1 MMTPRMASSP
11 SGVCGAARSAPRRA
25 LILAAGL
32 GTRLRPITWKTPKS
46 LVPVWGV
53 TLLDRAIETLR
64 TWGVEEFAVNVHWL
78 SDAVEAHLRE
88 HWPDLPLRISREP
101 EILGTGGALLP
112 LRDFFEKEDA
122 FWIFNSDVAASM
134 DGVAFSRCHAASGA
148 LASLWMTTD
157 GGPRTVELAPDGRVA
172 SFSARRPGAPGTVTF
187 CGVQLV
193 SPRLYDYLPAATPS
207 SSINAY
213 RNALIAGE
221 RVEGILMPGSFWAD
235 GGRPSQ
241 YLALHRDVRRR
252 HAEGLPGGEL
262 YDAAL
267 DRGRD
272 VCAPPSATLPPGC
285 DAEDCVLGDGARVA
299 SGVRLRRCVV
309 GAGVHVTC
317 SHADAVLVRP
327 GDLPDA
333 RVAAATEALGW
344 PGADTAAEALAARGS
359 DRAFYRLQHDGRSA
373 ILAVHGEARPE
384 NNSYAPLAAAL
395 DEAGVRVPAVWAQ
408 SEPDRWMA
416 MDDLGE
422 EDLLARLHA
431 TPPSEWEAL
440 YEPVLETVAQFHT
453 AGTERFRDGR
463 DAHLL
468 QPAFGADVYRWERE
482 LFATHLLR
490 NRLRLDESEIAAIGA
505 ELTACGV
512 ALLGATPVL
521 VHRDLQ
527 STNVFLRDG
536 KAWLIDFQGLRF
548 GAAAYDLAS
557 LLCDPYVGLPAPVRE
572 RLLDRYAAGVPW
584 GEETKRLF
592 RVAAVQRLAQAL
604 GAYGRLAAL
613 PGTARFAEHIPAA
626 ARMLLDVTE
635 PLSEFPRL
643 RARLR
648 TLL

>member
-1 MMTPRMASSP
+1 MPSS
-11 SGVCGAARSAPRRA
+11 PRRA
-25 LILAAGL
+25 LLLAAGL
-32 GTRLRPITWKTPKS
+32 GTRLRPLTWKTPKP
-46 LVPVWGV
+46 LVRVWGAP
-53 TLLDRAIETLR
+53 LLDRAIETLLA
-64 TWGVEEFAVNVHWL
+64 WGVEEFAVNVHWL
-78 SDAVEAHLRE
+78 PEAVEEHLRAR
-88 HWPDLPLRISREP
+88 WPRLPLRVSREP

-112 LRDFFEKEDA
+112 LRDFFAGDEP
-122 FWIFNSDVAASM
+122 FWVFNSDVVASM
-134 DGVAFSRCHAASGA
+134 DGPAFARRHASSGA
-148 LASLWMTTD
+148 LATLWMTAD
-157 GGPRTVELAPDGRVA
+157 GGPRTVELSPDGRVA
-172 SFSARRPGAPGTVTF
+172 SFAAPRPGAPGTVTF

-221 RVEGILMPGSFWAD
+221 RVEGVLMPGSFWAD
-235 GGRPSQ
+235 GGSPAQ
-241 YLALHRDVRRR
+241 YLALHRDIRRR
-252 HAEGLPGGEL
+252 HLAGLPGGEL

-267 DRGRD
+267 DHGRD
-272 VCAPPSATLPPGC
+272 VCAPPSAALAPDA
-285 DAEDCVLGDGARVA
+285 DAEDCVLGEGARVA
-299 SGVRLRRCVV
+299 PGVRLRRCVV
-309 GAGVHVTC
+309 APGVHVTRPQE
-317 SHADAVLVRP
+317 DAVLVRP
-327 GDLPDA
+327 GDLPDP
-333 RVAAATEALGW
+333 RVAAAAEALGW

-359 DRAFYRLQHDGRSA
+359 DRAFYRLQHAGQSA
-373 ILAVHGEARPE
+373 ILAVHGEARAE
-384 NNSYAPLAAAL
+384 NDSYAPLAAAL
-395 DEAGVRVPAVWAQ
+395 GKAGVRVPAVWAQ
-408 SEPDRWMA
+408 SVPDRWMA

-431 TPPSEWEAL
+431 TPPAEWEAL
-440 YEPVLETVAQFHT
+440 YVPVLETVARLHV

-490 NRLRLDESEIAAIGA
+490 NRLRLDEPEIAAIDA
-505 ELTACGV
+505 ELAACGD
-512 ALLGATPVL
+512 ALLAATPVL

-557 LLCDPYVGLPAPVRE
+557 LLCDPYVGLPASTRE
-572 RLLDRYAAGVPW
+572 RLLERYAAAVPW
-584 GEETKRLF
+584 GAETKGLF

-635 PLSEFPRL
+635 PLAEFPRL
-643 RARLR
+643 RSLLR
-648 TLL
+648 TLSE